1 MGEHNG
7 LPQNP
12 YRSRVAMAR
21 IREAE
26 GDLDGALE
34 LLDEAERR
42 YTTDFGPNVRPIA
55 AMKARVFI
63 R

>member
-1 MGEHNG
+1 
-7 LPQNP
+7 
-12 YRSRVAMAR
+12 
-21 IREAE
+21 
-26 GDLDGALE
+26 